1 VIAAAFILMCTVLG
15 ALWRYAKGGAAS
27 PLASWTFAPMTAI
40 TVTPLALVAPWWA
53 ALVAW
58 AAFAGMSAAF
68 LLVRADNG
76 GNGDPLGRFSEFG
89 RGYWI
94 ADRYRQKWHAA
105 LGEPWLGGSWFGC
118 WAAAFCAAA
127 NVMTGGA
134 TL

>member
-1 VIAAAFILMCTVLG
+1 
-15 ALWRYAKGGAAS
+15 
-27 PLASWTFAPMTAI
+27 MTAI

-89 RGYWI
+89 RGYVI
-94 ADRYRQKWHAA
+94 TSYSIHYTKLYEASALASSNIRRRVPSSAA
-105 LGEPWLGGSWFGC
+105 GSK
-118 WAAAFCAAA
+118 
-127 NVMTGGA
+127 
-134 TL
+134 LQ